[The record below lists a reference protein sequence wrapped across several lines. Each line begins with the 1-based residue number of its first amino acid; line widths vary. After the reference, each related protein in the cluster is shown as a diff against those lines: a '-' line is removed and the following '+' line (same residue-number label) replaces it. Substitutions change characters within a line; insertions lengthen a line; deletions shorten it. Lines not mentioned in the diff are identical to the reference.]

1 MWADRI
7 PSFSCLQLPDACC
20 LWFFSHQFTFPCK
33 NICTFAISFADTG
46 DELNNS
52 IIVGKYH
59 QHLQS
64 TPPTKSYGK
73 EMANQ
78 KDELA
83 EKFLADYRGTT
94 QP

>member
-1 MWADRI
+1 MHLI
-7 PSFSCLQLPDACC
+7 
-20 LWFFSHQFTFPCK
+20 
-33 NICTFAISFADTG
+33 DTG
-46 DELNNS
+46 DELNSS

-78 KDELA
+78 KDELD